1 MKGAADM
8 LKKFLINFI
17 IVFLLSGLIGG
28 AAYYWENIYIYSG
41 TIIDVT
47 ISVNNISDSSLN
59 NDDEGYVK
67 KITQAVQTSYEIR
80 ELPENL
86 SNSPVASFSVYSGA
100 GIKRDF
106 LFFIKSIAKNEGYI
120 YNTDEEKLFR
130 LTYSGFQSLMEI
142 DSISAEALFDDPPQI
157 SLTANGVN
165 KIVSADIV
173 SGKWAYVDKD
183 GDYNEKYLENQ
194 SRSSYA
200 YINSDVSDIKL
211 MFSENPDNYKVYV
224 YDAFG
229 AQLSESDAD
238 AVKPLEGLEKGHKY
252 QIKIQ
257 CEFEKTIDRDYFGEV
272 FYMFFIRL

>member
-1 MKGAADM
+1 
-8 LKKFLINFI
+8 
-17 IVFLLSGLIGG
+17 
-28 AAYYWENIYIYSG
+28 
-41 TIIDVT
+41 
-47 ISVNNISDSSLN
+47 
-59 NDDEGYVK
+59 
-67 KITQAVQTSYEIR
+67 
-80 ELPENL
+80 
-86 SNSPVASFSVYSGA
+86 
-100 GIKRDF
+100 
-106 LFFIKSIAKNEGYI
+106 
-120 YNTDEEKLFR
+120 
-130 LTYSGFQSLMEI
+130 MEI

-238 AVKPLEGLEKGHKY
+238 AVNPLEGLEKGHKY

-272 FYMFFIRL
+272 LYMFFIRL